1 MKSSSSFNR
10 RSFIKT
16 TAMGSMGIG
25 MVSPLG
31 NLYGG
36 VTSEKRIGII
46 GMDTSHCVAFTKYIH
61 SLNSGFKVVAAFT
74 TVAKDIPSCY
84 NRVDKF
90 KAELKGMGVEIMNS
104 VAQVLKRSDYILLE
118 TADGRVKLDQ
128 ATEIFKSGKRVFIDK
143 PVAAS
148 FNDVAA
154 IYQAA
159 KKYGAVTFS
168 SSGTRFLTKAQAVRN
183 GEIGQVLGADT
194 FSPVSYEPTHSDLF
208 WYGIHG
214 VELLFTVMGTG
225 CVKVR
230 RVQTEKYDHVTGIW
244 NDGRMGT
251 FRGILEGKGKRGYG
265 GQAFGTKEISY
276 LGGWE
281 GYEPLVDRILT
292 YFETGQI
299 PVQPAETMEIYGF
312 MEAARRS
319 SEQGGDWFDLQTL
332 FNEVGYKG

>member
-1 MKSSSSFNR
+1 MESSSSFNR

-16 TAMGSMGIG
+16 TALGTLGIG
-25 MVSPLG
+25 VASSLDSV
-31 NLYGG
+31 YGS
-36 VTSEKRIGII
+36 VNSEKRIGII
-46 GMDTSHCVAFTKYIH
+46 GMDTSHCIAFTKYIH

-74 TVAKDIPSCY
+74 TVAKDIPACY

-90 KAELKGMGVEIMNS
+90 KAELKGMGVKIEDS
-104 VAQVLKRSDYILLE
+104 VAGVLKQADYILLE

-148 FNDVAA
+148 FKDVVA

-159 KKYGAVTFS
+159 KKYGVTTFS
-168 SSGTRFLTKAQAVRN
+168 SSGTRFMSKAQAARN
-183 GEIGQVLGADT
+183 GEIGQVYGADT
-194 FSPVSYEPTHSDLF
+194 YSPVSYEPTHSDLF
-208 WYGIHG
+208 WYGMHG

-230 RVQTEKYDHVTGIW
+230 RLQTDKYDHVTGIW

-265 GQAFGTKEISY
+265 GQAFGTKDISY

-281 GYEPLVDRILT
+281 GYEPLVDHILT

-299 PVQPAETMEIYGF
+299 PVEPAETIEIYGF
-312 MEAARRS
+312 MEAARLS
-319 SEQGGDWFDLQTL
+319 SEQGGAWVELQTL
-332 FNEVGYKG
+332 IKKVGYKE